1 MTWGYPMIQN
11 KLKLKLDKRASL
23 AHRVSQNRNQSL
35 GQLWFRHIRARL
47 EAEDPPCEL
56 WPPQPEQQ
64 IFPWC

>member
-1 MTWGYPMIQN
+1 MTWGYPMIQS
-11 KLKLKLDKRASL
+11 KLKLKLDKHASL
-23 AHRVSQNRNQSL
+23 ARRVSQNRNQSL

-64 IFPWC
+64 TFPWC